1 MWHELGTGMRRSIE
15 RGTLRQGTEVLRRL
29 GHRID
34 DDRAGR
40 PQGVGRACPDDSDGV
55 ALARRVPARTA
66 DRVAAD
72 QHATWT
78 AGAGWNAGRSPDRS
92 PRSASAAKTLG
103 AVAPSLG
110 RARRTRR
117 PPPPGPWRADRLGLT
132 SADIPGAVPTTFA
145 HGGIAFAPALSTGP
159 RPRPYRYGMQSYTI
173 GQAARLLGVSPDT
186 ARRWADAGRVVTHR
200 DEGGRRLIDGRD
212 LAAFSVELAKA
223 GTGEEETS
231 YTSVRNAFPGIVTA
245 IKLGD
250 VAAQV
255 EIQAGPHRLVS
266 LLTREAVE
274 ELGLEVGMEATAR
287 VKSTN
292 VHIDRV

>member
-1 MWHELGTGMRRSIE
+1 
-15 RGTLRQGTEVLRRL
+15 
-29 GHRID
+29 
-34 DDRAGR
+34 
-40 PQGVGRACPDDSDGV
+40 
-55 ALARRVPARTA
+55 
-66 DRVAAD
+66 
-72 QHATWT
+72 
-78 AGAGWNAGRSPDRS
+78 
-92 PRSASAAKTLG
+92 
-103 AVAPSLG
+103 
-110 RARRTRR
+110 
-117 PPPPGPWRADRLGLT
+117 
-132 SADIPGAVPTTFA
+132 
-145 HGGIAFAPALSTGP
+145 
-159 RPRPYRYGMQSYTI
+159 MQSYTI

-186 ARRWADAGRVVTHR
+186 ARRWADAGRVATHR
-200 DEGGRRLIDGRD
+200 DESGKRLIDGKD
-212 LAAFSVELAKA
+212 LAAFSVELAKGGSSGSGG
-223 GTGEEETS
+223 GTEEEAS